1 MIDNTQAI
9 HHMIKKRWLK
19 VQWNQ
24 NLFQFY
30 LKLRTA
36 EDKKKLALLSAQR
49 ICNTEPCKEERS
61 RIVMMLCC
69 FVIAITMLLACNVM
83 LCYWRAAEGGTRWSG
98 FLSADNLSYKQ
109 YKKDIMLYGIIFVF
123 QFLLLRFFFFF
134 H

>member
-9 HHMIKKRWLK
+9 HHMIKKNGK
-19 VQWNQ
+19 KFNGTK

-109 YKKDIMLYGIIFVF
+109 YKKDIMLYGNIFVF
-123 QFLLLRFFFFF
+123 QFLLLLLLLL